1 MTTSTKNRR
10 AQARYHVLADDRAR
24 IEVDDR
30 GRGAF
35 GTLLLCSTLLFF
47 SGPLLAMPPELLGE
61 DVRSIPDA
69 DGIIGWSHVDN
80 QRVLVNLDQQSAYLL
95 TLKHQCHGLAWA
107 QNVTVTM
114 SNNTI
119 WAGFDAIRADG
130 RACPIHSIRKLDP
143 ASLLEP
149 DH

>member
-1 MTTSTKNRR
+1 MEKRKNMGCRR
-10 AQARYHVLADDRAR
+10 MHDT
-24 IEVDDR
+24 

-35 GTLLLCSTLLFF
+35 GTLLLGLMLLFSTLGLF
-47 SGPLLAMPPELLGE
+47 SRPLLAMPPELLGE

-69 DGIIGWSHVDN
+69 DGITGWSHVDN
-80 QRVLVNLDQQSAYLL
+80 QRVLVNLDQQNTYLL

-119 WAGFDAIRADG
+119 WAGFDAIQADG
-130 RACPIHSIRKLDP
+130 RACPIHSIRKLDTK
-143 ASLLEP
+143 SLLES

>member
-1 MTTSTKNRR
+1 MTMEKRGKTGCRQVNDT
-10 AQARYHVLADDRAR
+10 
-24 IEVDDR
+24 
-30 GRGAF
+30 GRGAS
-35 GTLLLCSTLLFF
+35 GTVLPGLTLLFCTLLF
-47 SGPLLAMPPELLGE
+47 CSSPLFAMPPELLGE

-69 DGIIGWSHVDN
+69 DGITGWSHVDN
-80 QRVLVNLDQQSAYLL
+80 QRVLVNLDQQSTYLL

-107 QNVTVTM
+107 QDVTVTM

-119 WAGFDAIRADG
+119 WAGFDAIQADG

-143 ASLLEP
+143 KSLLEP